1 MYCGEYG
8 EKTGGAPDD
17 YFYTAYNMHW
27 EPHEFALP
35 KLPKGMMWHLAF
47 NTDANENNGIY
58 RHGEEPVLKN
68 QKQFMVPPRCVV
80 VFIGL
85 RSIGHDA
92 KIQE

>member
-1 MYCGEYG
+1 
-8 EKTGGAPDD
+8 
-17 YFYTAYNMHW
+17 
-27 EPHEFALP
+27 
-35 KLPKGMMWHLAF
+35 MMWHLAF
-47 NTDANENNGIY
+47 NTDDNENNGIY

>member
-1 MYCGEYG
+1 MITFTRHTICIV
-8 EKTGGAPDD
+8 
-17 YFYTAYNMHW
+17 NHMN
-27 EPHEFALP
+27 
-35 KLPKGMMWHLAF
+35 LAF
-47 NTDANENNGIY
+47 NTDDNENNGIY